1 MQLTQRNLKRLEQ
14 EDSRCKYQR
23 IQMFVQDQKQIL
35 ASSAYENIHLASSPS
50 SSSPAKA
57 MSKPRRKKTAERTK
71 KQATR
76 QSYPSPR
83 CTTPSPLLSS
93 SSCHSHQQEVDVRRG
108 FSIRRKISAISS
120 GGGNNE
126 KEDTRPMVKQHHP
139 LRASSSS
146 TAFWLFSK
154 FLCIS
159 TTSR

>member
-35 ASSAYENIHLASSPS
+35 ASSAYENIHLAPSSP

-83 CTTPSPLLSS
+83 CTTPSPPLLSS
-93 SSCHSHQQEVDVRRG
+93 SSCHSQHQQDDVRRG
-108 FSIRRKISAISS
+108 FSIRRKISALSS

-126 KEDTRPMVKQHHP
+126 KEDTQPMVK
-139 LRASSSS
+139 LRGSSSS

-159 TTSR
+159 TASR